1 VYHNISASFTSCL
14 LSVAFF
20 SVPAT
25 FLDDNLDP
33 YGDSGDDSNMSYG
46 SNSSN
51 SSTGDG
57 EVYQTLTQT
66 TEDLQ
71 QHVQQGAALL
81 QNISG
86 GNGMQ
91 ASGDDDGMQ
100 VDALARV
107 KQTLGE
113 ISAETVAT
121 GSEPFERLHLVP
133 KSSLAAAA
141 TAAVDAPIG
150 PYFNE
155 SFDDYDEL

>member
-1 VYHNISASFTSCL
+1 VYHNISASFTPCL
-14 LSVAFF
+14 LSVTSFLI
-20 SVPAT
+20 PAT

-33 YGDSGDDSNMSYG
+33 HGDSGDDSNMSYG
-46 SNSSN
+46 SNFSN

-71 QHVQQGAALL
+71 QHDQQGAALL

-107 KQTLGE
+107 K
-113 ISAETVAT
+113 
-121 GSEPFERLHLVP
+121 
-133 KSSLAAAA
+133 
-141 TAAVDAPIG
+141 
-150 PYFNE
+150 
-155 SFDDYDEL
+155 

>member
-14 LSVAFF
+14 LSVASFL
-20 SVPAT
+20 VPAT

-33 YGDSGDDSNMSYG
+33 HGDSGDDSNMSYG
-46 SNSSN
+46 SSN

-100 VDALARV
+100 VDALASV
-107 KQTLGE
+107 KRTLGE
-113 ISAETVAT
+113 ISTETIAT

-141 TAAVDAPIG
+141 AAAVNAPIG
-150 PYFNE
+150 PHFNE
-155 SFDDYDEL
+155 SFEDYDEL